1 MQPDTGQA
9 SQPDKPEH
17 SNGTSHRGMFER
29 IADAAA
35 GVAYQQLAPG
45 LTLEFRV
52 RYIGV
57 ADAARLGILLGTLY
71 KLLGEAREPD
81 PEDLDGLTAAQ
92 HEARKLNEADRLA
105 QITQSLQD
113 GRRVVE
119 DVVEAVRDLD
129 DPSVWRP
136 VEWVASADEEGEDE
150 HAVRLCADRVL
161 RIDGLT
167 NILSVALS
175 PASEVAGR
183 WRPFL
188 ER

>member
-9 SQPDKPEH
+9 GQPDKPEH

-45 LTLEFRV
+45 LTLEFKV

-57 ADAARLGILLGTLY
+57 SDAARLGVLMSTLN
-71 KLLGEAREPD
+71 KLIGELRKPA
-81 PEDLDGLTAAQ
+81 PEDMDGLEAAQ
-92 HEARKLNEADRLA
+92 LEAQRRSEAEQLA
-105 QITQSLQD
+105 QWTKSLQD

-129 DPSVWRP
+129 DPTIWRP
-136 VEWVASADEEGEDE
+136 VEWVASVEEEGDDE
-150 HAVRLCADRVL
+150 AGVRLCAERVL
-161 RIDGLT
+161 RLDGLT
-167 NILSVALS
+167 NILSVALM

-188 ER
+188 K